1 MRYTQYK
8 RLILLM
14 SIASLVFISACTYL
28 LGPEEGGITPPAG
41 STTPYVIFTNPPNGQ
56 ANVQRTGS
64 FMVQTEFS
72 MEMNPGSV
80 NFLMTTGGAPVSGS
94 IYWVGYKMLQFIPH
108 TILMP
113 NTTYEC
119 AITAGRS
126 SSGFPLTP
134 LPLTWK
140 FTTGF

>member
-1 MRYTQYK
+1 MLTKERL
-8 RLILLM
+8 LILIL
-14 SIASLVFISACTYL
+14 FIGLALSSGCTYL
-28 LGPEEGGITPPAG
+28 IGPEEGGVTSPAG
-41 STTPYVIFTNPPNGQ
+41 STTPYVVFTNPSNGM

-64 FMVQTEFS
+64 FMVQAEFS

-80 NFLMTTGGAPVSGS
+80 NFMMITGGAPVSGS

-119 AITAGRS
+119 IITAGRS

>member
-1 MRYTQYK
+1 MLSFYK
-8 RLILLM
+8 N
-14 SIASLVFISACTYL
+14 SLVVITILFIFLPGCSYL
-28 LGPEEGGITPPAG
+28 LGPEEGGFAPPPG
-41 STTPYVIFTNPPNGQ
+41 SATPYVIFTNPANGM
-56 ANVQRTGS
+56 ANVQRTGA
-64 FMVQTEFS
+64 FMVQVEFS

-80 NFLMTTGGAPVSGS
+80 ILQITTGGAPVSGS
-94 IYWVGYKMLQFIPH
+94 IYWVGTKMMQFIPH
-108 TILMP
+108 TILLP

-119 AITAGRS
+119 TITAGRS

>member
-1 MRYTQYK
+1 MLAKNR
-8 RLILLM
+8 LLM
-14 SIASLVFISACTYL
+14 LVLFVSLALFSACTYL
-28 LGPEEGGITPPAG
+28 LGPEEGGVAPQPG
-41 STTPYVIFTNPPNGQ
+41 STTPYVVFTNPPNGQ
-56 ANVQRTGS
+56 GNVQRTGS
-64 FMVQTEFS
+64 FMVQVEFS

-80 NFLMTTGGAPVSGS
+80 NFLMTTGGAPVSGTV
-94 IYWVGYKMLQFIPH
+94 YWVGYKMLQFIPH

-119 AITAGRS
+119 TITAGRS

-134 LPLTWK
+134 LPVSWR

>member
-1 MRYTQYK
+1 MLTK
-8 RLILLM
+8 NKILMLIFLLFL
-14 SIASLVFISACTYL
+14 IIPSACTYL
-28 LGPEEGGITPPAG
+28 LGPEEGGITPSAG

-64 FMVQTEFS
+64 FMVQVEFN

-80 NFLMTTGGAPVSGS
+80 NFMMTTGGAPVSGS

-119 AITAGRS
+119 TITAGRS
-126 SSGFPLTP
+126 SSGFLLTP

>member
-1 MRYTQYK
+1 MLTK
-8 RLILLM
+8 NKILMLILL
-14 SIASLVFISACTYL
+14 IFLIIPSACTYL
-28 LGPEEGGITPPAG
+28 LGPEEGGVTPPAG
-41 STTPYVIFTNPPNGQ
+41 STTPYVVFTNPPNGQ
-56 ANVQRTGS
+56 GNVQRTGS
-64 FMVQTEFS
+64 FMVQVEFS

-94 IYWVGYKMLQFIPH
+94 IYWVGYKMIQFIPH

-119 AITAGRS
+119 TITAGRS
-126 SSGFPLTP
+126 SSGFTLTP
-134 LPLTWK
+134 LPVSWR